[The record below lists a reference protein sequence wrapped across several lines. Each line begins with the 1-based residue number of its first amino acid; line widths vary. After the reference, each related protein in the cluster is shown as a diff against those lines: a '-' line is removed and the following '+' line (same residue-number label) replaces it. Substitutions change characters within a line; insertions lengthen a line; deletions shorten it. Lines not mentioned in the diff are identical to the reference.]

1 MTEMRAVGSMVF
13 SVIWAFAV
21 VALLLVVLTYGVRLL
36 NRGRIVA
43 ASGKRLVSVVEST
56 FLAQNVTLHVVK
68 VGDRYYLVGGGSA
81 GVTHIA
87 DVESDVVEPYIE
99 TQRKALGEQRD
110 AVLRLLQRFRKEQ

>member
-1 MTEMRAVGSMVF
+1 MYV
-13 SVIWAFAV
+13 WALCI
-21 VALLLVVLTYGVRLL
+21 VALLLLVLTYAVRFL
-36 NRGRIVA
+36 NRTRVA

-87 DVESDVVEPYIE
+87 DVETDAVEPYIE

>member
-1 MTEMRAVGSMVF
+1 MTPLP
-13 SVIWAFAV
+13 IWVTYVWSLAIIG
-21 VALLLVVLTYGVRLL
+21 LLLLGLTYAVRAL

-43 ASGKRLVSVVEST
+43 ATGKRLVTVVEST

-68 VGDRYYLVGGGSA
+68 VGDRYYLIGGGSA

-87 DVESDVVEPYIE
+87 DIPSDVVDPYIE

-110 AVLRLLQRFRKEQ
+110 AVLRLLQRFRK

>member
-1 MTEMRAVGSMVF
+1 MF
-13 SVIWAFAV
+13 YLNLIWAFALI
-21 VALLLVVLTYGVRLL
+21 ALMLVGLTYAVRLV

-43 ASGKRLVSVVEST
+43 ASGNRLVTIVESV
-56 FLAQNVTLHVVK
+56 AVSQHSAVHVVK

-87 DVESDVVEPYIE
+87 DVPPDVVEPYIE

-110 AVLRLLQRFRKEQ
+110 AVLRLLQRFRR

>member
-1 MTEMRAVGSMVF
+1 MTVDIIVR
-13 SVIWAFAV
+13 SVWAFAV
-21 VALLLVVLTYGVRLL
+21 VALLLVGLTYVVRSL

-43 ASGKRLVSVVEST
+43 ATGRRLVTVVEST

-87 DVESDVVEPYIE
+87 DVPADVVDPYIE

-110 AVLRLLQRFRKEQ
+110 AVLRLLQRFRKQP

>member
-1 MTEMRAVGSMVF
+1 MDIAFRA
-13 SVIWAFAV
+13 IWAFAV
-21 VALLLVVLTYGVRLL
+21 VGLLLFGLTYAVRSL

-43 ASGKRLVSVVEST
+43 GTGKRLVTVVEST

-87 DVESDVVEPYIE
+87 DVPGDVVDPYIE
-99 TQRKALGEQRD
+99 MQRKALGEQRD
-110 AVLRLLQRFRKEQ
+110 AVLRLLQRFRKQQ

>member
-1 MTEMRAVGSMVF
+1 MVLQA
-13 SVIWAFAV
+13 IWALAV
-21 VALLLVVLTYGVRLL
+21 VAVLLVGLTYAVRML

-43 ASGKRLVSVVEST
+43 ATGRRLVTVVEST

-87 DVESDVVEPYIE
+87 DVPGDVVDPYIE

-110 AVLRLLQRFRKEQ
+110 AVLRLLQRFRKQP

>member
-1 MTEMRAVGSMVF
+1 VLQA
-13 SVIWAFAV
+13 IWALAV
-21 VALLLVVLTYGVRLL
+21 VAVLLVGLTYGVRML

-43 ASGKRLVSVVEST
+43 ATGRRLVTVVEST

-87 DVESDVVEPYIE
+87 DVPGDVVDPYIE

-110 AVLRLLQRFRKEQ
+110 AVLRFLQRFRKQP